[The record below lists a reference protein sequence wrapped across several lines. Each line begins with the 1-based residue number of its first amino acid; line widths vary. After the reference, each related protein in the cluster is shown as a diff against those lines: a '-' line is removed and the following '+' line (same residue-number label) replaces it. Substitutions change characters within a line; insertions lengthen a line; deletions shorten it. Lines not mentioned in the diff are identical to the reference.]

1 MDAVRFKTG
10 LFGFRRKQVL
20 DYVDATCAAYEA
32 QIEQVKQEGQD
43 QLTALRVECDEKITS
58 LTSSLNAQAE
68 ENRRLQEDVAHLSES
83 LRQKYEALEVE
94 KTASADLA
102 KQLEDSLRQKE
113 ELAGQVTSL
122 GAKVGAASLQQKGYL
137 HKILEQQQIIEK
149 QEEEVTRLHG
159 MVAMLEERL
168 ASFQSSVEQ
177 DTAMVNC
184 LNVLHERN
192 RNLTAKV
199 AMLEAQL
206 ADKGTA
212 SEVRQ
217 MEETTSQKQEVL
229 KSAEALF
236 NSVRKEIQEA
246 LQSIAQRI
254 EGVED
259 VPSDDDDNFFVDLAE
274 L

>member
-1 MDAVRFKTG
+1 MESVRFKTG

-32 QIEQVKQEGQD
+32 KIQQVQQQGQEA
-43 QLTALRVECDEKITS
+43 LTALQTEYDGKIRAVETS
-58 LTSSLNAQAE
+58 LQLQQE
-68 ENRRLQEDVAHLSES
+68 ENSRLNDEVTHLGES
-83 LRQKYEALEVE
+83 LREKFDALEAE
-94 KTASADLA
+94 KNRAAQLAQDLEEARQTKAELSA
-102 KQLEDSLRQKE
+102 
-113 ELAGQVTSL
+113 QVTSL

-137 HKILEQQQIIEK
+137 HKILEQQQLIEK
-149 QEEEVTRLHG
+149 QEGEVARLHG
-159 MVAMLEERL
+159 LVAMMEERMS
-168 ASFQSSVEQ
+168 AFQSSVEQ

-199 AMLEAQL
+199 AMLESQL
-206 ADKGTA
+206 ETKGTEK
-212 SEVRQ
+212 EVQ
-217 MEETTSQKQEVL
+217 KMEESANQKQEVL

-254 EGVED
+254 ESAEET
-259 VPSDDDDNFFVDLAE
+259 PSETVDNFFVDLAE